1 MKTIRV
7 IHKRPSMLAEVVV
20 IEDTLEALHA
30 LLDGGYLCVIRLSDG
45 VHGYVDD
52 EGLLKELPLNF
63 LLRGEPIVGP
73 AIFSKADAEGDEV
86 GFETEEEASRVCARI
101 NHSVAMDP
109 DEALKNAREALAELR
124 AHQDADEAP
133 DDATDNAFSRLAAIE
148 ELADAFE
155 ALDGWLSNG
164 GFLPKDWQRP

>member
-1 MKTIRV
+1 MSTIRV
-7 IHKRPSMLAEVVV
+7 IHKTPNAPAKV
-20 IEDTLEALHA
+20 IVIDDGLEAMRA

-73 AIFSKADAEGDEV
+73 AIFSKADAEGDEI

-101 NHSVAMDP
+101 NQEFHSG
-109 DEALKNAREALAELR
+109 
-124 AHQDADEAP
+124 
-133 DDATDNAFSRLAAIE
+133 SR
-148 ELADAFE
+148 
-155 ALDGWLSNG
+155 
-164 GFLPKDWQRP
+164 

>member
-1 MKTIRV
+1 MLV
-7 IHKRPSMLAEVVV
+7 PNRPSVRDPYPCPLALGPLRSAARCSTSRYSANRASPPGSPRKLSA
-20 IEDTLEALHA
+20 DAMRA

-73 AIFSKADAEGDEV
+73 AIFSKADAEGDEI

-101 NHSVAMDP
+101 NQEFHSG
-109 DEALKNAREALAELR
+109 
-124 AHQDADEAP
+124 
-133 DDATDNAFSRLAAIE
+133 SR
-148 ELADAFE
+148 
-155 ALDGWLSNG
+155 
-164 GFLPKDWQRP
+164 